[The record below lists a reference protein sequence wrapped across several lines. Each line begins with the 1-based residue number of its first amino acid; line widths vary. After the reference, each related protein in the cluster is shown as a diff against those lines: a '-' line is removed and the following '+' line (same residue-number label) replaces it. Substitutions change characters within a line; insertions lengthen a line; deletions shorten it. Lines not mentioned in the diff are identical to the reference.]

1 MGADGFHRA
10 ELLGGFS
17 ADHHAIVL
25 IGGEPGRFSV
35 TAEDDALAAPLA
47 GVGAGPPGIDDALLA
62 APRLERLE
70 AAKGDF
76 MRAQAERLPD
86 VAMLWLER
94 PLGRASS
101 RERVCQ

>member
-25 IGGEPGRFSV
+25 IGGEPGRFPV

-47 GVGAGPPGIDDALLA
+47 GVGAGTPGIADSLLL

-70 AAKGDF
+70 APQDHF
-76 MRAQAERLPD
+76 MRASAERVPPVVL
-86 VAMLWLER
+86 
-94 PLGRASS
+94 LGTART
-101 RERVCQ
+101 EVPIEPPPT